1 MDVSLMWIRFWFLLF
16 FYSRRDSGANQ
27 SLSAVNNIVLD
38 GNEEWIFIPS
48 PTSIIQIQFSSRW
61 HWLWLLLLFKL
72 HLSFF
77 FTRHLEPF
85 ERIKE
90 RGFVSAPRRDSED
103 SLLTAELLA
112 ERMFVPVGHP
122 ATVPAKF
129 AQLLP
134 DDWLTRPRREE
145 EEVQHGLASWRS
157 ISSSLQSLS
166 SSFHDDSWPLCVCM
180 FCPCLSGFSSGSL
193 KSCIWY

>member
-1 MDVSLMWIRFWFLLF
+1 MGMKNE
-16 FYSRRDSGANQ
+16 Y
-27 SLSAVNNIVLD
+27 LS
-38 GNEEWIFIPS
+38 P
-48 PTSIIQIQFSSRW
+48 PPHQ
-61 HWLWLLLLFKL
+61 LFKSNSL
-72 HLSFF
+72 RGDIDFGCCYFLNYICPF

-90 RGFVSAPRRDSED
+90 RGFVSTLRRDSED

-145 EEVQHGLASWRS
+145 EEVQHGLVSWRS

-193 KSCIWY
+193 KSCI